1 METKIP
7 DWTSREDGKADPIT
21 DFVRAF
27 GRWSENS
34 MSDQKLYISS
44 ARGWRD
50 QDSLLTK
57 LYAIDALEEKPW
69 MIYGRDA
76 ASPFGYTK
84 AEYIKASGGQY
95 IDTGFI
101 PNKRFV
107 TIGDDAA
114 NIDCEWKEKIFDKRV
129 YRFIND
135 GDGIRLFGSG
145 MEPIK
150 IELSFSELVGE
161 E

>member
-7 DWTSREDGKADPIT
+7 DWISREDGKVDPIA
-21 DFVRAF
+21 DLIRLF
-27 GRWSENS
+27 GHRRSEIS

-50 QDSLLTK
+50 RDSFLTK
-57 LYAIDALEEKPW
+57 CYAIGALEERSW

-76 ASPFGYTK
+76 ASPF
-84 AEYIKASGGQY
+84 
-95 IDTGFI
+95 
-101 PNKRFV
+101 V
-107 TIGDDAA
+107 TVAGNAA
-114 NIDCEWKEKIFDKRV
+114 NIDREWREKFYDKRV
-129 YRFIND
+129 YQFIN
-135 GDGIRLFGSG
+135 GSSIRVLDSAPA
-145 MEPIK
+145 PIK